1 MRKILSAG
9 LLVSAMTVTVSAAL
23 ANPIMPMPAA
33 PVFSI
38 QNVAVPIQTQVLN
51 GYRSL
56 RAFWLSK
63 AIVR

>member
-1 MRKILSAG
+1 MRKVLSAA
-9 LLVSAMTVTVSAAL
+9 LLVGAISVTVSAAL

-33 PVFSI
+33 PVFSVN
-38 QNVAVPIQTQVLN
+38 NVAVPIQTQVLN

-56 RAFWLSK
+56 RAFWLSR